1 MRPTDQMT
9 ALSHSGIY
17 EAVDRKRLVDELTAE
32 NLALRRIAADLLLEI
47 AAKREALASPP
58 DERP

>member
-1 MRPTDQMT
+1 MRPDQMI
-9 ALSHSGIY
+9 ALSHLDLD
-17 EAVDRKRLVDELTAE
+17 EAVERKRVVEELTAE

-58 DERP
+58 DERS